1 MLAADIPDPSA
12 SWHWIVSVHI
22 FPYIDE
28 VYGKIKINKFSLTTC
43 LFWAT
48 VTNRSELDCL
58 FCMYENGHLLVT
70 LSYTITVLL
79 VYMTFLSYAENQ
91 SDLKKGLNVI

>member
-1 MLAADIPDPSA
+1 M
-12 SWHWIVSVHI
+12 
-22 FPYIDE
+22 
-28 VYGKIKINKFSLTTC
+28 
-43 LFWAT
+43 
-48 VTNRSELDCL
+48 TNRSELDCL

-79 VYMTFLSYAENQ
+79 FYMTFLSYAENQ